1 MLRSLTQET
10 SAQRVLASRPVS
22 PVITMSDRRPS
33 STHGRRS
40 RLPSMSP
47 APGGIHENVTATL
60 SPASGLTSRSARSSS
75 ELERSK
81 EEKKLWQ
88 VVLQHSGIAKNKSG
102 VHSSRILLNRM
113 CHPRI
118 KATTAKCQNLQL
130 ERMLRVATYL
140 VEVSCSTSQP
150 SESIT
155 LITLHCMMRRLAL
168 KQTRRLLLRMK
179 LARNL
184 RLGLQQGRLPTHKR
198 KICDNQIPRP

>member
-1 MLRSLTQET
+1 MRTSRLLCPLR
-10 SAQRVLASRPVS
+10 LASLLEVLGQAANWN
-22 PVITMSDRRPS
+22 VLL
-33 STHGRRS
+33 STW
-40 RLPSMSP
+40 L
-47 APGGIHENVTATL
+47 
-60 SPASGLTSRSARSSS
+60 
-75 ELERSK
+75 K

-184 RLGLQQGRLPTHKR
+184 RLGLSQGRLPTHKR
-198 KICDNQIPRP
+198 KTCENQIPRP